1 MAVKMTA
8 DQFHALTRLRLHQV
22 WPERRGRGKM
32 DVTMMADQLHTILAT
47 QWGIGG
53 GGAAGMAG
61 AAKMF
66 EATREG
72 EVAAPAHT
80 YGRVGE
86 STEQSQPKQDQ
97 VRPGTRLGQV
107 GTGTRHGRDIE
118 ATRDG
123 RGQRQPTP
131 MNRWRRARS

>member
-1 MAVKMTA
+1 
-8 DQFHALTRLRLHQV
+8 
-22 WPERRGRGKM
+22 
-32 DVTMMADQLHTILAT
+32 MMADQLHMILAT

-53 GGAAGMAG
+53 GGAAGTAG
-61 AAKMF
+61 AAEMF
-66 EATREG
+66 ESTREG

-80 YGRVGE
+80 YGRVGG

-97 VRPGTRLGQV
+97 VWPGTRLDQV
-107 GTGTRHGRDIE
+107 GTGTRHRRDIE
-118 ATRDG
+118 ATREG